1 MIFRVLCV
9 FQVLFAIASDAGGAS
24 VLLSNSVL
32 SILSHSPLLL
42 LDSPAG
48 YAVSPSKLT
57 DHQKRNLRSILRSL
71 FLFVLTLIQT
81 VRVIRGIREEVVGF
95 VRASIN
101 LSLIL
106 LEDTDDDLLALDTL
120 GLYESILAL
129 LACNREELN
138 KELGGFEEVIA
149 RKMMSDLK
157 CISNN
162 KVVLKELG
170 EGKTKRSEVSQRV
183 IESSLLFL
191 NAYGEVIPAEIVQ
204 LLESNS
210 SFFCSVS

>member
-1 MIFRVLCV
+1 MLCV
-9 FQVLFAIASDAGGAS
+9 LQVLFAIASDPGGAS

-42 LDSPAG
+42 LDSPVG

-57 DHQKRNLRSILRSL
+57 AHHQKRNLRSILRSL

-106 LEDTDDDLLALDTL
+106 LEDTKDDLLALDTL

-157 CISNN
+157 CISND

-170 EGKTKRSEVSQRV
+170 EGKTKRSEVSRRV